1 MGTVDT
7 GRASKFRLSKRQE
20 RWRLP
25 CPRLRRR
32 PSISGGPRLGF
43 SEADRDLA
51 QKVCRAGFRQRSF
64 VQRRSPLVRRSRA
77 LTICIFNRIVMTR
90 QVHLSS
96 SCSVLRACD
105 TVCRSERGSET
116 QSLYII
122 K

>member
-1 MGTVDT
+1 MCPTWPLLDCGTSA
-7 GRASKFRLSKRQE
+7 GRVIGE
-20 RWRLP
+20 
-25 CPRLRRR
+25 
-32 PSISGGPRLGF
+32 
-43 SEADRDLA
+43 
-51 QKVCRAGFRQRSF
+51 AGFRQRSF